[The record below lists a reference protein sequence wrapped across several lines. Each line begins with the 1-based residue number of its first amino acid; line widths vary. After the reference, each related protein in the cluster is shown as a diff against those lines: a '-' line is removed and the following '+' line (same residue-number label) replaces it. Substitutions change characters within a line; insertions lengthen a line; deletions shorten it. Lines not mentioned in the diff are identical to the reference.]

1 LRRQCGILEDSNFGI
16 VSKKEIMDMADFNSK
31 NVNKKPNVKNN
42 GDNRNKKPAS
52 NNRGT
57 KTAHKQP
64 LSLRQRGIK
73 SPEDA
78 GKVIEYKMSV
88 YLANT
93 ILEKN
98 KSNRDEQE
106 ILCEYVNTQ
115 LGLKDYCVR
124 VSYF

>member
-1 LRRQCGILEDSNFGI
+1 
-16 VSKKEIMDMADFNSK
+16 MAEFN
-31 NVNKKPNVKNN
+31 NKKPYVKNN
-42 GDNRNKKPAS
+42 NNNDNRNRKS
-52 NNRGT
+52 NSNDRNVRNQ
-57 KTAHKQP
+57 KKQP

-88 YLANT
+88 YLADT

-106 ILCEYVNTQ
+106 VLCEYVNTQ